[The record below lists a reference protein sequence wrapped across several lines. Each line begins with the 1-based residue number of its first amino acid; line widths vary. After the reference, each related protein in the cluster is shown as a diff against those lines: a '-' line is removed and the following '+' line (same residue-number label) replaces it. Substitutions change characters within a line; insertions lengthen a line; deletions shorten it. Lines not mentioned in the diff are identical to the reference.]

1 MVRVAAW
8 PTLLIFTVIAV
19 SVVIE
24 NFFPPS
30 PSDIF
35 VLIAAFLSH
44 QGTLNPV
51 TIFLVA
57 WGFGVAG
64 AIAVYWSSRKFGRRF
79 FETPLGSR
87 LISPGAFAA
96 IEREYVR
103 FGMAGIFFFRMLPA
117 FRAVVAPFAGFVNL
131 PAQRAIPPIVLACA
145 VWYGGLTILGSAVG
159 SEWGAI
165 KGYLGRVNLGLGVVA
180 GIVLAVIVFSV
191 LRRRKERRREKLST
205 LTPFDPAHPERPAP
219 MVDGLP
225 VIDPEALEDA
235 RKAREEER
243 RRER

>member
-1 MVRVAAW
+1 VAAW
-8 PTLLIFTVIAV
+8 PPLLIFTVIAV

-35 VLIAAFLSH
+35 VLIAAFLTH
-44 QGTLNPV
+44 QGTLEPL

-64 AIAVYWSSRKFGRRF
+64 AVAVYWSSRKFGRRF
-79 FETPLGSR
+79 FETPFGRR

-96 IEREYVR
+96 IEQQYVR
-103 FGMAGIFFFRMLPA
+103 FGMGGIFFFRMLPA

-131 PAQRAIPPIVLACA
+131 PAQRALPPIVLACA

-159 SEWGAI
+159 SEWSTI
-165 KGYLGRVNLGLGVVA
+165 KEYLGHVNTGLGIVA
-180 GIVLAVIVFSV
+180 AFVLGIIVFAV
-191 LRRRKERRREKLST
+191 LRRRKERRREQLAS
-205 LTPFDPAHPERPAP
+205 LAPFDPAHPEQPAP

-225 VIDPEALEDA
+225 VIDTAALEEA
-235 RKAREEER
+235 RKAKEEER
-243 RRER
+243 RR

>member
-1 MVRVAAW
+1 MAGQ
-8 PTLLIFTVIAV
+8 PPLLIFTVIAF

-30 PSDIF
+30 PSDVF
-35 VLIAAFLSH
+35 VLLAAFLTH
-44 QGTLNPV
+44 QGTLEPL

-64 AIAVYWSSRKFGRRF
+64 AVAVYWSSRKFGRRF
-79 FETPLGSR
+79 FETPVGRR
-87 LISPGAFAA
+87 LIGPGAFAS

-103 FGMAGIFFFRMLPA
+103 FGMGGIFFFRMLPA

-131 PAQRAIPPIVLACA
+131 PAQRALPPIVLACA
-145 VWYGGLTILGSAVG
+145 VWYGGLTFLGSAVG
-159 SEWGAI
+159 SEWSTI
-165 KGYLGRVNLGLGVVA
+165 KLYLGRVNLGLGIVA
-180 GIVLAVIVFSV
+180 GLVLAVIIFVV
-191 LRRRKERRREKLST
+191 LRRRKERRRERLAS
-205 LTPFDPAHPERPAP
+205 LAPFDPAHPERPAQ

-225 VIDPEALEDA
+225 VIDPAALEEA
-235 RKAREEER
+235 RRAREEER